1 MHRMQQQQHN
11 WGCLRWNDEREPEM
25 YAQNQNPWSPTPLA
39 NYKLNERKKHKR
51 ATATLFA
58 LFYLTHIPG
67 VRSQE
72 RNAEVILAYF
82 TFNYKSLAMQQQNSK
97 ERKTNIHNI
106 HLTIDQNHTTKES
119 YEHEFYYT
127 KKKQIFTERER
138 ERNGN
143 PERIISLAKG
153 AEQKQNSHKKNIFF

>member
-1 MHRMQQQQHN
+1 MHKTKT
-11 WGCLRWNDEREPEM
+11 PE
-25 YAQNQNPWSPTPLA
+25 APPHWQTINLT
-39 NYKLNERKKHKR
+39 KGKKHKR

-106 HLTIDQNHTTKES
+106 HLTIEQNHTTKES

-127 KKKQIFTERER
+127 KKRTNIHRKRKR
-138 ERNGN
+138 
-143 PERIISLAKG
+143 AKWKPRKHYKLG
-153 AEQKQNSHKKNIFF
+153 KRCRTKTKLT